1 MGSSQ
6 ATLSVPGFVLL
17 LEIQRPTRRIEHALS
32 VQGRASWCFCSCGQP
47 TQQLAGK
54 KRGNAG
60 SEWDGHL
67 LPGVTDQQHMV
78 EQVLSYGVK
87 CQGEAEECSDVILLD
102 CGWRSSIFW
111 CARMRRLS
119 HSNGGASWFHET
131 LKMGMFGVVRSHNSK
146 EANTWKIGNIES
158 RVICWRGCSQ
168 TVSEGEKQW
177 KRWLR

>member
-6 ATLSVPGFVLL
+6 ATSSVPGFVLL

-78 EQVLSYGVK
+78 EQVLSYGIK
-87 CQGEAEECSDVILLD
+87 CQGGQKNVQKWSCLIVDEGHRFSDVPEWGGLATVTVEQVD
-102 CGWRSSIFW
+102 F
-111 CARMRRLS
+111 MK
-119 HSNGGASWFHET
+119 HSKWVCLVWS
-131 LKMGMFGVVRSHNSK
+131 GVTTQKRQ
-146 EANTWKIGNIES
+146 T
-158 RVICWRGCSQ
+158 RG
-168 TVSEGEKQW
+168 K
-177 KRWLR
+177 